1 VTPLPDQKRT
11 TEREEKDMNKNGF
24 FAMKPSSALGLI
36 GFIAVSLLAHL
47 PAIRN
52 TMAAGLNCCSWIL
65 LILALALP
73 VYCIIVET
81 AELKKE

>member
-1 VTPLPDQKRT
+1 MSFFDPATSSPLLPH
-11 TEREEKDMNKNGF
+11 F
-24 FAMKPSSALGLI
+24 LGLI